1 MTCCF
6 AWSISLVSPGCRLH
20 LYSVITVV
28 LIVLAGLLCL
38 ILFLLLSPIW
48 IELDTRVPIGR
59 LHWWGIGWLE
69 LYHEKQWM
77 ARLRIMFFKKIFN
90 LEKIAKKRIA
100 KRKKKKREPE
110 NPKKSRMPFWLLL
123 RKMKRVFRSFTVEKW
138 QLAIDTGDATLNARL
153 YPLNWI
159 PVLQGHLFVNFNGD
173 QHFQCRIR
181 NTGWRLLWAWFLR

>member
-1 MTCCF
+1 M
-6 AWSISLVSPGCRLH
+6 
-20 LYSVITVV
+20 

-48 IELDTRVPIGR
+48 IELDTRVPVGR
-59 LHWWGIGWLE
+59 LHWWGIGGLE
-69 LYHEKQWM
+69 LYHDKQWM
-77 ARLRIMFFKKIFN
+77 ARLRIMFFKKIIN
-90 LEKIAKKRIA
+90 LEKITKKRIA
-100 KRKKKKREPE
+100 KGKKKKREPE
-110 NPKKSRMPFWLLL
+110 NPKKSRMSFWLLL
-123 RKMKRVFRSFTVEKW
+123 RKMKRVFRSFSVEKW

-181 NTGWRLLWAWFLR
+181 NTGWRLLWAWFRR